1 MAEATAN
8 KIDEA
13 KAEVLAEKAYAAA
26 AGNAPV
32 AKKIAK
38 PAPAKKAAA
47 GPCRCQPCSACLP
60 VLLPPFPRLR

>member
-1 MAEATAN
+1 MADATVN

-26 AGNAPV
+26 TAAPVKDAPVAKKVAAPKKPV

-38 PAPAKKAAA
+38 PAPAK
-47 GPCRCQPCSACLP
+47 
-60 VLLPPFPRLR
+60 